1 MNTIRSIIILITCV
15 FLSIVSFSQKI
26 DMKLSEEYFTKG
38 EYDKAIA
45 YYQDLFKLGQVQRTI
60 YPKYLESLFY
70 TEGYEEALKINKK
83 MIKTSPYDYVYKV
96 DKGVILLKAGERE
109 KSTKYFTK
117 MIDEIGNNSNDFNN
131 CSRQFL
137 IYDMFQWAEKT
148 LEKGVE
154 KTKSDAAFS
163 YALTNVYVRM
173 NEKEKLQEHLLKG
186 VLNNYT
192 NKSYAQNILQRVL
205 VLEDYNGLEKKLLSI
220 IQKDPE
226 SFKINEMLI
235 WVYYQKKDFYG
246 ALIQAKAFDR
256 KNRMGGEKVMEVG
269 NISMKNKDYENAINA
284 FEYIT
289 TNYPNS
295 QYNLEA
301 KKNTIYAKEE
311 QVKSQFPI
319 DTVKVKSLI
328 KDYEDILMMYG
339 SNAKNADLY
348 RRMANLYAFYLHNIP
363 KSITILE
370 TLVKIPRANRKIVSR
385 AKLDLGDIYILKE
398 EPWESSL
405 LYSQVEKDNKDAP
418 LGHEAKLRNAKLS
431 YYKGEFDLAQAHLD
445 ILKLA
450 TSRVIANDALDL
462 SLLIT
467 DNVGLDTSTEAM
479 ADYSKAELLF
489 FQNKIDEGFQVLDD
503 MISKFPGHSLT
514 DEIYMLSAKTYM
526 KIGEYKKAEKYLQL
540 INEQYPD
547 DILGDDA
554 LITLAK
560 LYEEHLDD
568 KELAKELYKS
578 IITNYSGSI
587 YVDEARDRFRN
598 LRGDF
603 Q

>member
-1 MNTIRSIIILITCV
+1 MSIT
-15 FLSIVSFSQKI
+15 SFSQKI
-26 DMKLSEEYFTKG
+26 DMKLAEEYFTNG

-45 YYQDLFKLGQVQRTI
+45 YYQDLFKLDQVQKTI

-70 TEGYEEALKINKK
+70 TEGYEEALKVNKK
-83 MIKTSPYDYVYKV
+83 MVKENPYDYAYKV
-96 DKGVILLKAGERE
+96 DKGVILLKSGERE

-117 MIDEIGNNSNDFNN
+117 MIDEIGNNSNDYNN

-137 IYDMFQWAEKT
+137 KYDMFEWAEKT
-148 LEKGVE
+148 LEAGVE

-186 VLNNYT
+186 VLKGYVNR
-192 NKSYAQNILQRVL
+192 SYAQNILQRVL
-205 VLEDYNGLEKKLLSI
+205 VLEDYSGLEKKLLTI

-256 KNRMGGEKVMEVG
+256 KNKMGGEKVMEVG

-289 TNYPNS
+289 TNYPNG

-339 SNAKNADLY
+339 ANAKNADLY

-370 TLVKIPRANRKIVSR
+370 TLVKIPRANRKIISR

-489 FQNKIDEGFQVLDD
+489 FQNKIDEGFQVLDN

-514 DEIYMLSAKTYM
+514 DEIYMLSAKTYI
-526 KIGEYKKAEKYLQL
+526 KIGSYKKAEKYLQM
-540 INEQYPD
+540 INEQYPN

-587 YVDEARDRFRN
+587 YVDEARKRFRE